1 MMIKSF
7 TYLFI
12 ILSLEIAVCF
22 SQVDLPFTEGVREIF
37 ISSAFFALNVISI
50 FPENTNGKVL
60 FSVPSKVSKKKE
72 NKRKTHV

>member
-1 MMIKSF
+1 MIKSF

-37 ISSAFFALNVISI
+37 ISSAFFFLLLMLLA
-50 FPENTNGKVL
+50 
-60 FSVPSKVSKKKE
+60 FSQKIQMEKSYCLCLVKSQK
-72 NKRKTHV
+72 KRKIK

>member
-22 SQVDLPFTEGVREIF
+22 SHVDLPFTEGVREIF
-37 ISSAFFALNVISI
+37 ISSAFFFALNVISI
-50 FPENTNGKVL
+50 FPENTNAKVL
-60 FSVPSKVSKKKE
+60 LSVPSKISKKKG
-72 NKRKTHV
+72 K